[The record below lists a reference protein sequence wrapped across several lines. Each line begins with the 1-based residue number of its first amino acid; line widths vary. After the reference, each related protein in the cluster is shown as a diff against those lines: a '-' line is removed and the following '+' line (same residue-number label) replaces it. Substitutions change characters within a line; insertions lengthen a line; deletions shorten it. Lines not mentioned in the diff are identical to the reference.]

1 MFVHVGVEEEHW
13 LYLVK
18 WVLAC
23 RRYPKFNMLMW
34 TRNFQE
40 GTYSGLYNVI
50 QVYLT
55 KDFPLLPSF
64 LPFFS
69 LPPPPLLFLSSLNF
83 WLMPSLLLLWS
94 TSQGNC
100 SIASTVGS
108 AQFVNCKINHIQ
120 AKQMPARLNSL
131 YMGYMPNTSEQICE
145 HVLLFSK
152 DLSEENTCQP
162 TVCGY
167 DLYANNSKQILNCLW
182 NSSYHSHVK
191 GPVHW
196 FLIFYC

>member
-1 MFVHVGVEEEHW
+1 MN
-13 LYLVK
+13 Y
-18 WVLAC
+18 
-23 RRYPKFNMLMW
+23 KFS
-34 TRNFQE
+34 RE
-40 GTYSGLYNVI
+40 GTFSGLYNVF

-55 KDFPLLPSF
+55 KDFSFLPFF

-69 LPPPPLLFLSSLNF
+69 LPPPSLPFLCSLNF

-94 TSQGNC
+94 ILQCNC

-108 AQFVNCKINHIQ
+108 AQFVNCKINDIQ
-120 AKQMPARLNSL
+120 AKQTPARLNFL
-131 YMGYMPNTSEQICE
+131 YMGYMPNTSPLICE

-167 DLYANNSKQILNCLW
+167 NLYTNNSKQILNFLC
-182 NSSYHSHVK
+182 NSSYHSHVE
-191 GPVHW
+191 GPIHW